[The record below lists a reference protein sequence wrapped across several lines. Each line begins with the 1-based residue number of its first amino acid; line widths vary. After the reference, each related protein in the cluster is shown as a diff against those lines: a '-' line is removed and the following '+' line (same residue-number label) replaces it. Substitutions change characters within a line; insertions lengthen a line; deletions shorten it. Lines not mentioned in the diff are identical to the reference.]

1 MQMVEVKLL
10 GELGKRFGRK
20 HKFMAHSARDIF
32 SALSH
37 QLEGF
42 KDYFC
47 NAHEKGIGFKLIDG
61 DPDGM
66 SYENVLMGCRRLII
80 APVTSGG
87 GAVGRILIGVALVAL
102 AFVSF
107 GAALPAFAGYTS
119 AAAAA
124 ASGGALTAGFSA
136 GSAILFNLGITLVLT
151 GIAQLL
157 TPTPDAQ
164 KETDRKDSFLFD
176 RTSDLTVQGQ
186 PVPILYGKFLAA
198 SPLIISSALTTQQVP
213 V

>member
-20 HKFMAHSARDIF
+20 HRFMANSARDVF
-32 SALSH
+32 SALSN

-47 NAHEKGIGFKLIDG
+47 NAHEKGIGFKLIDD

-66 SYENVLMGCRRLII
+66 AYENVLMGCRRLII
-80 APVTSGG
+80 APIVSGS

-107 GAALPAFAGYTS
+107 GAALPAFGGFVAG
-119 AAAAA
+119 
-124 ASGGALTAGFSA
+124 TAGAAGGFTA
-136 GSAILFNLGITLVLT
+136 GSAILFNLGITLALT
-151 GIAQLL
+151 GVAQLL

-176 RTSDLTVQGQ
+176 RATDLTTQGQ
-186 PVPILYGKFLAA
+186 PVPILYGEYLAA

>member
-37 QLEGF
+37 QIEGF

-80 APVTSGG
+80 APILSGG
-87 GAVGRILIGVALVAL
+87 GSIGKILIGVALIAL
-102 AFVSF
+102 AFIPIA
-107 GAALPAFAGYTS
+107 GQAAFAGFV
-119 AAAAA
+119 AAKGAFAIG
-124 ASGGALTAGFSA
+124 SGVLFS
-136 GSAILFNLGITLVLT
+136 LGTTLVLT

>member
-20 HKFMAHSARDIF
+20 HRFMANSARDVF
-32 SALSH
+32 SALSN

-47 NAHEKGIGFKLIDG
+47 NAHEKGIGFKLVDD

-66 SYENVLMGCRRLII
+66 DYENVLMGCRRLII
-80 APVTSGG
+80 APVISGS
-87 GAVGRILIGVALVAL
+87 GAAGRILIGLALVAL
-102 AFVSF
+102 SF
-107 GAALPAFAGYTS
+107 GAASVIAGAALAGTLSGFGLQALAFVTQAALYAGVT
-119 AAAAA
+119 
-124 ASGGALTAGFSA
+124 LT
-136 GSAILFNLGITLVLT
+136 LT

-176 RTSDLTVQGQ
+176 RATDLTTQGQ
-186 PVPILYGKFLAA
+186 PVPILYGEYLAA

>member
-20 HKFMAHSARDIF
+20 HRFMAHSARDVF
-32 SALSH
+32 SALSN

-66 SYENVLMGCRRLII
+66 DYENVLMGCRRLII
-80 APVTSGG
+80 APIVSGG
-87 GAVGRILIGVALVAL
+87 GALGRILIGVALIALSFGVASIAAGAALAGSLSGFGLQAL
-102 AFVSF
+102 AFVTQ
-107 GAALPAFAGYTS
+107 AGLY
-119 AAAAA
+119 
-124 ASGGALTAGFSA
+124 AGIA
-136 GSAILFNLGITLVLT
+136 MTVT
-151 GIAQLL
+151 GVAQLL
-157 TPTPDAQ
+157 TPTPSAA
-164 KETDRKDSFLFD
+164 KETERKDSFLFD
-176 RTSDLTVQGQ
+176 RASDLTVQGQ

>member
-20 HKFMAHSARDIF
+20 HRFMAHSPRDVF
-32 SALSH
+32 SALSN

-47 NAHEKGIGFKLIDG
+47 NAHEKGIGFKLVDG

-66 SYENVLMGCRRLII
+66 DYENVLMGCRRLII
-80 APVTSGG
+80 APVISGG
-87 GAVGRILIGVALVAL
+87 GAVGRILLGVALIAL
-102 AFVSF
+102 AFIPGVGF
-107 GAALPAFAGYTS
+107 

-124 ASGGALTAGFSA
+124 ATATKAATTAGFTFL
-136 GSAILFNLGITLVLT
+136 GSALFKLGAGLLLT
-151 GIAQLL
+151 GVAQLL
-157 TPTPDAQ
+157 TPTPDAV
-164 KETDRKDSFLFD
+164 KETDRKSSFLFD
-176 RTSDLTVQGQ
+176 RATDLTVQGQ
-186 PVPILYGKFLAA
+186 PVPLLYGKFLAA

>member
-20 HKFMAHSARDIF
+20 HRFMAHSARDIF
-32 SALSH
+32 SALSN

-66 SYENVLMGCRRLII
+66 DYENVLMGCRRLII
-80 APVTSGG
+80 APIVSGG
-87 GAVGRILIGVALVAL
+87 GALGRILIGVALIALSFGVASIAAGAALAGSLSGFGLQAL
-102 AFVSF
+102 AFVTQ
-107 GAALPAFAGYTS
+107 AGLY
-119 AAAAA
+119 
-124 ASGGALTAGFSA
+124 AGIA
-136 GSAILFNLGITLVLT
+136 MTVT
-151 GIAQLL
+151 GVAQLL
-157 TPTPDAQ
+157 TPTPSAA
-164 KETDRKDSFLFD
+164 KETERQDSFLFD
-176 RTSDLTVQGQ
+176 RASDLTVQGQ

>member
-80 APVTSGG
+80 APIISGG
-87 GAVGRILIGVALVAL
+87 GSIGKILIGVALIAL
-102 AFVSF
+102 AFIPIA
-107 GAALPAFAGYTS
+107 GQAAFAGFV
-119 AAAAA
+119 AAKGAFAIG
-124 ASGGALTAGFSA
+124 SGVLFS
-136 GSAILFNLGITLVLT
+136 LGTTLVLT

>member
-20 HKFMAHSARDIF
+20 HKFMAHSPKDIF

-37 QLEGF
+37 QIEGF

-80 APVTSGG
+80 APIISGG
-87 GAVGRILIGVALVAL
+87 GSIGKILIGVALIAL
-102 AFVSF
+102 AFIPIA
-107 GAALPAFAGYTS
+107 GQAAFAGFV
-119 AAAAA
+119 AAKGAFAIG
-124 ASGGALTAGFSA
+124 SGVLFS
-136 GSAILFNLGITLVLT
+136 LGTTLVLT

-157 TPTPDAQ
+157 TPTPDAP

-176 RTSDLTVQGQ
+176 RASDLTVQGQ
-186 PVPILYGKFLAA
+186 PVPILYGKFLAS

>member
-20 HKFMAHSARDIF
+20 HRFMAHSPKDVF

-37 QLEGF
+37 QIEGF

-47 NAHEKGIGFKLIDG
+47 NAHEKGIGFKLVDG

-66 SYENVLMGCRRLII
+66 HYENVLMGCRRLII
-80 APVTSGG
+80 APIVSGG
-87 GAVGRILIGVALVAL
+87 GAIGRILIGVALIAL

-107 GAALPAFAGYTS
+107 GGAFAGFVAAN
-119 AAAAA
+119 AAAGTA
-124 ASGGALTAGFSA
+124 AGFAA
-136 GSAILFNLGITLVLT
+136 GSAILFNLGVTLALT

-157 TPTPDAQ
+157 TPTPDAP

-176 RTSDLTVQGQ
+176 RASDLTVQGQ
-186 PVPILYGKFLAA
+186 PVPILYGKFLAS